1 MPNVA
6 QQRRRAFT
14 LIELLVVIAIIAI
27 LVALLLPAVQQAREA
42 ARRSSCKNNLKQI
55 GLALHNYHDT
65 YSVFP
70 AGLYPATQNG
80 ALAGTEGRD
89 GSWGWAT
96 MLLPNLE
103 QAPLFDALNPGPTEM
118 QDAVGNAT
126 LLNLMQQPIA
136 TMRCPS
142 DPGPRTNTQRK
153 VPSSATS
160 DGDANCNNNCEA
172 IALSNYLGVN
182 NSNNLTRVNPNG
194 LFVWCDNRVNNTT
207 MVRRMR
213 DVTDGL
219 SNTIAVGERTWQ
231 LNNPNTGNKENL
243 YAGVVFG
250 ANGNSEHNDVQGL
263 IHTLGSTRNA
273 INCVDGEVVPADVC
287 ERGFSSQ
294 HKGGAQFLLAD
305 GSVRFLSEN
314 INHVRNGIGGNPGS
328 SVSVDNIDGTYER
341 LAAID
346 DGQVIGEF

>member
-1 MPNVA
+1 MKSTKRL
-6 QQRRRAFT
+6 QRQGFT

-65 YSVFP
+65 FGVFP
-70 AGLYPATQNG
+70 AGLYPATHLGN
-80 ALAGTEGRD
+80 LAGTEGRD
-89 GSWGWAT
+89 GAWGWAT

-103 QAPLFDALNPGPTEM
+103 QSALFDAMNPGPNQL
-118 QDAVGNAT
+118 QDAVANAT
-126 LLNLMQQPIA
+126 TLNLMQKPISSL
-136 TMRCPS
+136 RCPS
-142 DPGPRTNTQRK
+142 DPGPDINNQRQ
-153 VPSSATS
+153 VPSTATP
-160 DGDANCNNNCEA
+160 DGNGDCTTDCVPL
-172 IALSNYLGVN
+172 ALSNYVGVN
-182 NSNNLTRVNPNG
+182 NSNNLERTNANG
-194 LFVWCDNRVNNTT
+194 LFVWGDSQANNNIRVHSI
-207 MVRRMR
+207 R

-250 ANGNSEHNDVQGL
+250 ANGNSAPHGTQGL
-263 IHTLGSTRNA
+263 VYTLGATRTA
-273 INCVDGEVVPADVC
+273 INCVDGEVAPTDVC

-314 INHVRNGIGGNPGS
+314 INHVRNGIGGNPGTS
-328 SVSVDNIDGTYER
+328 TSNDYIDGTYER

-346 DGQVIGEF
+346 DGGVLGEF